1 MTLSR
6 GRRSGWLSGSFNFY
20 HPDMQETL
28 MCMAAEAGA
37 EVRRGVSPEM
47 VRPGGPPSVSFREN
61 GQLRELQARLIVGAD
76 GRASRVRGWANFAVM
91 RDPDR
96 LTIAG
101 ALVEAEHIPD
111 DGVHSVGEPST
122 LAGGTEVPLV
132 GGATTARS
140 ALVLTLLVSMLVV
153 DGGRQAVAHHIGAY
167 TARDNDVS
175 VNFKQVKFSVQA
187 GRFDVAQRLFE
198 DGALRREM
206 KQRSAMLPAGL
217 EASTREA
224 LKRGDTS
231 GVETALAVLFAA
243 LARDLAREAEAKLA
257 QPGASAE
264 AQTAAAGR
272 FLEAIWR
279 YWNLVDFVINQRD
292 AKAAAAMRLAFEE
305 AEGATKTTAAPVAL
319 DPCAGP
325 QPGSG
330 RAVSRLDPAG
340 ARAAFARVREILSG
354 IVETMAQAVPKPS

>member
-1 MTLSR
+1 MDKR
-6 GRRSGWLSGSFNFY
+6 QVFRMRHPEGHPPGWSF
-20 HPDMQETL
+20 PM
-28 MCMAAEAGA
+28 GA
-37 EVRRGVSPEM
+37 EVLTDILGGVLHGASQPRWFPHSEPM
-47 VRPGGPPSVSFREN
+47 SRQGRKSSSSASAGTALPGHSAEGRIAVP
-61 GQLRELQARLIVGAD
+61 GA
-76 GRASRVRGWANFAVM
+76 
-91 RDPDR
+91 
-96 LTIAG
+96 
-101 ALVEAEHIPD
+101 
-111 DGVHSVGEPST
+111 

-305 AEGATKTTAAPVAL
+305 AEGATKTTTAPVAL
-319 DPCAGP
+319 NPCAGP
-325 QPGSG
+325 KPGSG